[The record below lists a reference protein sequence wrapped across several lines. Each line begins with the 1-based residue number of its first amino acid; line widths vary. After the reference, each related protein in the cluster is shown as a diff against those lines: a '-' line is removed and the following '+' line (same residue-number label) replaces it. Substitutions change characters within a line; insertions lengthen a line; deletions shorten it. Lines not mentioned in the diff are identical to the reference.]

1 MSNNI
6 DTWTLED
13 CLKWLRHYGM
23 ENIDIVTLTAHR
35 IQQITE
41 KRSKREKR
49 LYDALRY
56 LLFSSD
62 MDETI
67 SYKANAI
74 KVAYEALIDAE
85 KKE

>member
-1 MSNNI
+1 MNNDI
-6 DTWTLED
+6 GTWTLED

-23 ENIDIVTLTAHR
+23 GNIDVVALTAHR

-41 KRSKREKR
+41 ERSKREKR
-49 LYDALRY
+49 LYDALKY

-62 MDETI
+62 MDETV

-74 KVAYEALIDAE
+74 KVAYEALIEAG